1 MQVKNISTYFKGR
14 RFLTLNKKDEIL
26 KLYYE
31 EFRVTKSEL
40 DDRPVFVST
49 KEHIEAHFLTCY
61 LALVLSRILQHKL
74 DKKYSVGK
82 ILEALSLCNCF
93 NIQENIYQF
102 THYDAVLKDIG
113 QAVNIDFAL
122 KTRTLQDI
130 KKILSQTKKN

>member
-1 MQVKNISTYFKGR
+1 M
-14 RFLTLNKKDEIL
+14 NKKDEIL

>member
-1 MQVKNISTYFKGR
+1 M
-14 RFLTLNKKDEIL
+14 NKKDEIL

-40 DDRPVFVST
+40 DDRSVFVST

-102 THYDAVLKDIG
+102 THYDAVLKDIV

-122 KTRTLQDI
+122 KLGLY
-130 KKILSQTKKN
+130 KILKKF

>member
-1 MQVKNISTYFKGR
+1 MPKIMQVKNISTYFKGR

-40 DDRPVFVST
+40 DDRSVFVST

-102 THYDAVLKDIG
+102 THYDAVLKDIV

-122 KTRTLQDI
+122 KLGLY
-130 KKILSQTKKN
+130 KILKKF

>member
-74 DKKYSVGK
+74 DKKYSVDK

>member
-1 MQVKNISTYFKGR
+1 MPKIMQVKNISTYLKGR

-40 DDRPVFVST
+40 DDRSVFVST

-102 THYDAVLKDIG
+102 THYDAVLKDIV

-122 KTRTLQDI
+122 KLGLY
-130 KKILSQTKKN
+130 KILKKF

>member
-1 MQVKNISTYFKGR
+1 MLFKNLNYKVVHFSLVKY
-14 RFLTLNKKDEIL
+14 
-26 KLYYE
+26 
-31 EFRVTKSEL
+31 TKSEL

-49 KEHIEAHFLTCY
+49 KEHIESHFLTCY
-61 LALVLSRILQHKL
+61 LALVISRVLQHKL

-82 ILEALSLCNCF
+82 ILETLSLCNCF

-102 THYDAVLKDIG
+102 THYDAILKDIG
-113 QAVNIDFAL
+113 QVVNIDFAL

>member
-40 DDRPVFVST
+40 DDRSVFVST

-102 THYDAVLKDIG
+102 THYDAVLKDIV

-122 KTRTLQDI
+122 KLGLY
-130 KKILSQTKKN
+130 KILKKF